1 MRHGNMGKEFFRKRE
16 QLGFFEGYMENGSW
30 EVILKEKKRKSRVRG
45 KSDKSYKKKREGND
59 I

>member
-1 MRHGNMGKEFFRKRE
+1 MEIWERNFFRKRE